1 MNEWSEERSRRAA
14 EAPER
19 QETGLDRKG
28 AVSYHS
34 LSLAALGRGSTE
46 SNANH
51 ATREETSGD

>member
-1 MNEWSEERSRRAA
+1 MNGLTEEQSRRVA
-14 EAPER
+14 EAPEGR
-19 QETGLDRKG
+19 GTGLDRKG